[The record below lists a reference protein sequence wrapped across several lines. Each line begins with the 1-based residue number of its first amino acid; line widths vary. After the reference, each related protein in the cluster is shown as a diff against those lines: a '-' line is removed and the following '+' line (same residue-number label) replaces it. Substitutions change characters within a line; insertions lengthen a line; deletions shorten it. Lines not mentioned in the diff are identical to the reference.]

1 MIIWI
6 KNKFIALKD
15 NSKLFINDVKQQL
28 TPSKKTI
35 HKVKVFCYKV
45 MALACVL
52 VLAYGYGTFNPN
64 EIVTK
69 KIIKKEDERMVE
81 MAKSFGLHEPEFK
94 FDGPKTFV
102 KAMNKCIDYLNWTLP
117 TDQRIP
123 RDILVAMAII
133 ESDYGRSRFATE
145 GNALFGVRTWSL
157 DEVPHMKP
165 AAIPNAKFGVK
176 KYETKCQ
183 SVSDVIA
190 IINRHPAY
198 EKFRAEREE
207 NKYEPNITKMVFG
220 LSAWS
225 TNDQYPQ
232 IILRKIEE
240 LTNQ

>member
-1 MIIWI
+1 MAVWY
-6 KNKFIALKD
+6 KKHLDKFLQFLLK
-15 NSKLFINDVKQQL
+15 VKQEL
-28 TPSKKTI
+28 TPSNRTI
-35 HKVKVFCYKV
+35 RKVKIFCYKILA
-45 MALACVL
+45 MAGVL
-52 VLAYGYGTFNPN
+52 LLAYTYGTFNPN
-64 EIVTK
+64 SIVTK

-81 MAKSFGLHEPEFK
+81 MAKSFGLHEPEFD

-102 KAMNKCIDYLNWTLP
+102 VAMNRCIDYINWTLP

-198 EKFRAEREE
+198 KEFRAERDQS
-207 NKYEPNITKMVFG
+207 KYEPNITKMVFG

-225 TNDQYPQ
+225 TNEEYPR

-240 LTNQ
+240 LTNK

>member
-1 MIIWI
+1 MTIW
-6 KNKFIALKD
+6 LKKRLVD
-15 NSKLFINDVKQQL
+15 FVDKKSNAVKAKIQQIL
-28 TPSKKTI
+28 PRKTVNRI
-35 HKVKVFCYKV
+35 KVFFRKL
-45 MALACVL
+45 MALILLL

-64 EIVTK
+64 DIVTN

-81 MAKSFGLHEPEFK
+81 MAKEFGLHEPDFK

-102 KAMNKCIDYLNWTLP
+102 KAMNQCIDYLNWTLP

-123 RDILVAMAII
+123 REILVAMAII

-198 EKFRAEREE
+198 EKFRAEREK
-207 NKYEPNITKMVFG
+207 NKYEPNITQMVFG

-225 TNDQYPQ
+225 TNEQYPQ

-240 LTNQ
+240 LTNK

>member
-1 MIIWI
+1 MAVWY
-6 KNKFIALKD
+6 KKHLDKFLQFLLK
-15 NSKLFINDVKQQL
+15 VKQEL
-28 TPSKKTI
+28 TPSNRTI
-35 HKVKVFCYKV
+35 RKVKIFCCKILA
-45 MALACVL
+45 MAGVL
-52 VLAYGYGTFNPN
+52 LLAYTYGTFNPN
-64 EIVTK
+64 SIVTK
-69 KIIKKEDERMVE
+69 KIIKKADERMVE
-81 MAKSFGLHEPEFK
+81 MAKSFGLHEPEFD

-102 KAMNKCIDYLNWTLP
+102 VAMNRCIDYINWTLP

-198 EKFRAEREE
+198 KEFRAERDQS
-207 NKYEPNITKMVFG
+207 KYEPNITKMVFG

-225 TNDQYPQ
+225 TNEEYPQ

-240 LTNQ
+240 LTNK